1 MTEPIEDQ
9 KLVYFLKRNSPI
21 PPDSIPDL
29 EERIIIA
36 IAQEPRINQ
45 TTVKRLWLVP
55 AGIVTS
61 VLITVSGYFLFKPTQ
76 IQPVAQGQEAE
87 LEAFL
92 INNWDSTLHDSSGDK
107 YKETSNEEDFF
118 RASFQD
124 N

>member
-9 KLVYFLKRNSPI
+9 KLVYFLKRNYPI

-55 AGIVTS
+55 AAIVTS

-107 YKETSNEEDFF
+107 YQETHNEEDFF

>member
-9 KLVYFLKRNSPI
+9 KLVYFLKRNLPN

-29 EERIIIA
+29 EERIIVA
-36 IAQEPRINQ
+36 IAQEPRINK
-45 TTVKRLWLVP
+45 TTVKRFWLVP
-55 AGIVTS
+55 AAIVTS

-76 IQPVAQGQEAE
+76 LQPVAKGQEAE

-107 YKETSNEEDFF
+107 YKETHNEEDFF
-118 RASFQD
+118 RASFQEE
-124 N
+124 

>member
-1 MTEPIEDQ
+1 MNEKFEDE
-9 KLVYFLKRNSPI
+9 KLVYFLKRNVPN
-21 PPDSIPDL
+21 PPDTTPDL
-29 EERIIIA
+29 EEKILAA

-55 AGIVTS
+55 AAIVTS

-92 INNWDSTLHDSSGDK
+92 INNWDSTLHDASGDK
-107 YKETSNEEDFF
+107 YQEAHNEEYFF
-118 RASFQD
+118 QASFPD

>member
-9 KLVYFLKRNSPI
+9 KLVYFLKRNLPN

-36 IAQEPRINQ
+36 IAQEPRINK

-55 AGIVTS
+55 AAIVTS

-76 IQPVAQGQEAE
+76 LQPVAQGQEAE

-107 YKETSNEEDFF
+107 YQETPNEEDFF
-118 RASFQD
+118 RASFQEE
-124 N
+124 

>member
-1 MTEPIEDQ
+1 MTEPIEEQ
-9 KLVYFLKRNSPI
+9 KLLYFLKRNSPI

-29 EERIIIA
+29 EEKIMAA

-45 TTVKRLWLVP
+45 TTVRRLWLVP
-55 AGIVTS
+55 AAIVTS
-61 VLITVSGYFLFKPTQ
+61 VLITVSGYFLFKATQ

-87 LEAFL
+87 LEAFI

-118 RASFQD
+118 RASFPD

>member
-36 IAQEPRINQ
+36 IAQEPRINK
-45 TTVKRLWLVP
+45 TTIKRLWLVP
-55 AGIVTS
+55 AAIVTS
-61 VLITVSGYFLFKPTQ
+61 VLITVSGYFLLKPTQ

-107 YKETSNEEDFF
+107 YQETHNEEDFF
-118 RASFQD
+118 QANFQD

>member
-9 KLVYFLKRNSPI
+9 KLVYFLKRNYPI

-29 EERIIIA
+29 EERIIVA

-55 AGIVTS
+55 AAIVTS

-76 IQPVAQGQEAE
+76 IQPFAQGQEAE

-107 YKETSNEEDFF
+107 YQETHNDEDFF
-118 RASFQD
+118 PARFQD